1 MHPSLVLTPEGRL
14 LARRRDET
22 PDGIREEVIDITDK
36 AHHRLDDTVLI
47 QAGARLSSI
56 FELRE
61 GQRVSEGNLRA
72 QLGA

>member
-22 PDGIREEVIDITDK
+22 PDGIREEVINITDK

-47 QAGARLSSI
+47 QAGALVLD
-56 FELRE
+56 LRIAQ